1 MENYDSRWL
10 GPPLGRYRF
19 SKAEQWIFPSL
30 RFTCPG
36 RLTKWMFRA
45 APQRVISLQLC
56 SSRINI
62 GTWRLESSTS
72 GIIYRRVSTTEG
84 LLNQHITNDGPIFI
98 YHLPSPVQ
106 VQPDDIVGVELK
118 FHCSSSNDTILQ
130 SYRHFVI
137 KSTFNATNFV
147 PFIQPVIGKMHDK

>member
-1 MENYDSRWL
+1 MENYDSRRL
-10 GPPLGRYRF
+10 GPLLGRHRF
-19 SKAEQWIFPSL
+19 SEAEQWIFPSL

-45 APQRVISLQLC
+45 APRVTLLQRC

-72 GIIYRRVSTTEG
+72 GIIYRRVSTTKG
-84 LLNQHITNDGPIFI
+84 LHITNDGPIST
-98 YHLPSPVQ
+98 YHLPFPVQ

-118 FHCSSSNDTILQ
+118 FRCSSSNDTVLQ

-147 PFIQPVIGKMHDK
+147 PFIQPVIGKMRDK